1 MKDFVK
7 WEKGD
12 YKCLE
17 NSLRTEQRDK
27 PLESEFTTEAEESSF
42 SLLICGYCL
51 CHAFFSSEKCCEAVA
66 FLLIG

>member
-51 CHAFFSSEKCCEAVA
+51 CHAFLVVRNAVKQLR
-66 FLLIG
+66 FY

>member
-51 CHAFFSSEKCCEAVA
+51 CHAFF
-66 FLLIG
+66 